1 MSYEYL
7 RSPGVRRP
15 LYGLGSAYSDLP
27 GAGLSTLKQTGMD
40 YAKAVEQ
47 SGTAYAS
54 SVASAAKQQ
63 AIDYANQLIA
73 SYPSASEIVQQYNQY
88 ASYLKAI
95 PGFNPADMKDPK
107 KVVHLMEQ
115 ALLNYAA
122 ANGILVPTSTAAV
135 KADIEAYA
143 LAVASGYTGIDLSQY
158 KNITGV
164 DAKSLENACLDLACT
179 AFVMYTGIDPS
190 LLTVTAEALADG
202 KLTENECE
210 AIGSVAG
217 AIAGAVIGQ
226 VFGIPAPIGAF
237 IGGLAGGYVGGTIG
251 EIFGLGGKS
260 DSEIRQEFADA
271 VAAWTAFMKQANA
284 SFEAAC
290 VPIQNKYWDTFD
302 NILLGNELRWETAE
316 VQIGWKFG
324 LRWFGREPSQPRYA
338 QSSVRNLP
346 TLVGFPFSHAWDPA
360 TLSYTGP
367 LTSANRAEVDGS
379 IWSYKLYLDNGTAYN
394 TQTYWCAYDYGCPYP
409 SSPNLGAGL
418 LERDA
423 EAFAARGAL
432 WMPPGTRGAA
442 CTLPATFGPVKALSP
457 AESASGLSPLEAAY
471 TRQLQ
476 YLLNAEYAALQGL
489 AAISIAVSGDLV
501 RTAAAVAAEKAIND
515 QLTMSASEMSMAAT
529 KRTTDLAAAKVTGDN
544 LSTFFNYSALFIGL
558 GVLGAALYKRR
569 S

>member
-1 MSYEYL
+1 MSYSHVPE
-7 RSPGVRRP
+7 RRP
-15 LYGLGSAYSDLP
+15 IYGLGSAYSDLP
-27 GAGLSTLKQTGMD
+27 GSGVDLLKQTGTD
-40 YAKAVEQ
+40 YAKALQQ
-47 SGTAYAS
+47 SGTAYAES
-54 SVASAAKQQ
+54 AASAAKQQ
-63 AIDYANQLIA
+63 AINYANQLIA
-73 SYPSASEIVQQYNQY
+73 SYPSAAEVVAQYNQY
-88 ASYLKAI
+88 KSYLEAI
-95 PGFNPADMKDPK
+95 PHFNPADMKDPK
-107 KVVHLMEQ
+107 KVVALMEQ

-122 ANGILVPTSTAAV
+122 ANGILLPTSSAAV

-158 KNITGV
+158 KNITGLN
-164 DAKSLENACLDLACT
+164 ARSLENACLDLACT

-202 KLTENECE
+202 KLTENECQ

-217 AIAGAVIGQ
+217 AIAGAIIGQ

-271 VAAWTAFMKQANA
+271 AAAWSAFMKNANA
-284 SFEAAC
+284 TFEAAC

-302 NILLGNELRWETAE
+302 SILLGNELRWETAE

-324 LRWFGREPSQPRYA
+324 LRWFGIEPSQPHYA
-338 QSSVRNLP
+338 LSSVRNLP
-346 TLVGFPFSHAWDPA
+346 AYVGFPFSHAWDPS
-360 TLSYTGP
+360 TLAYTGP
-367 LTSANRAEVDGS
+367 ITTANRAEVDGA
-379 IWSYKLYLDNGTAYN
+379 IWSYQLYLDNGTSTGTN
-394 TQTYWCAYDYGCPYP
+394 TYWCSYDYGCPYP
-409 SSPNLGAGL
+409 AAPVLGAGL

-432 WMPPGTRGAA
+432 WLPPGTRGTECA
-442 CTLPATFGPVKALSP
+442 LPATFGPVKALSP
-457 AESASGLSPLEAAY
+457 AEAASGLSPLEAAY
-471 TRQLQ
+471 SRQLQ

-501 RTAAAVAAEKAIND
+501 KTAATVAAEKAIND
-515 QLTMSASEMSMAAT
+515 QLTMSASEMSLAAT
-529 KRTTDLAAAKVTGDN
+529 KRTTDLAGATVTGDN
-544 LSTFFNYSALFIGL
+544 LSTFLNYSALFIGI
-558 GVLGAALYKRR
+558 GVLGAAFYKRR